1 MAHHVGTL
9 EVRKCDIVDTAQNL
23 LNVSKT
29 ATTTHQVAL
38 AQVAGNHELGVKTQ
52 ARQEHLHLLGRG
64 ILRLVEHHEGITQ
77 RAAAHVGKRGD
88 LDHATLHKLIGALAI
103 HHVKK
108 GVVERTHVGIY
119 LFLKGTGQK
128 AQILPRLDN
137 RTRQDQTAHLVTLE
151 RGNGERH
158 GQIGLTGTGR
168 TQAKG
173 DGMRANGIHV
183 ALLPERLGTNDA
195 AAIRKQHVI
204 AKRRSLVLTVAQDG
218 QAARDI
224 VGRQRAPGGRL
235 AKSVFEKTRHEFDLV
250 RVTAHGDAIATGD
263 HMGANQ
269 ALERTKD
276 TVAGAQNA

>member
-1 MAHHVGTL
+1 M
-9 EVRKCDIVDTAQNL
+9 
-23 LNVSKT
+23 
-29 ATTTHQVAL
+29 
-38 AQVAGNHELGVKTQ
+38 
-52 ARQEHLHLLGRG
+52 
-64 ILRLVEHHEGITQ
+64 RLVEHHEGITQ

-108 GVVERTHVGIY
+108 GVVERTHVGVD

-158 GQIGLTGTGR
+158 GQIGLTGTGW

-235 AKSVFEKTRHEFDLV
+235 AKSMFEKTRHEFDLI

-276 TVAGAQNA
+276 AVAGAQNARGINSLGNGKSNLRGFHEPPCAHGPSRNHRLR